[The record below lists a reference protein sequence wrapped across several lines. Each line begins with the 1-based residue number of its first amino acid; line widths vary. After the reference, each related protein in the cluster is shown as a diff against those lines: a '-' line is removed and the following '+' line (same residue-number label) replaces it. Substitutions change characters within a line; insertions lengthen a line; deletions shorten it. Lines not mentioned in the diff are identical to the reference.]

1 MSVDQAMRAEVYLA
15 LETIHG
21 KDVANAIM
29 EMLPPAGVPELATK
43 QDLALMSAELR
54 TEFAELRTEFAELR
68 TELKGEMA
76 GLRTELK
83 GEMAGL
89 RTELKG
95 EMAGLRTELKGEMAA
110 LGERMERLLRE
121 QTSRYIGWLLGVAGV
136 GVAAAGA
143 IAGLA

>member
-54 TEFAELRTEFAELR
+54 TE
-68 TELKGEMA
+68 
-76 GLRTELK
+76 
-83 GEMAGL
+83 
-89 RTELKG
+89 
-95 EMAGLRTELKGEMAA
+95 LKGEMAA

>member
-54 TEFAELRTEFAELR
+54 TEFAELRTE
-68 TELKGEMA
+68 
-76 GLRTELK
+76 
-83 GEMAGL
+83 
-89 RTELKG
+89 LKG